1 MAPVFIISATGTQTP
16 GWVIPLTCVIYGAF
30 VILAA
35 VMIAKD
41 ITLFRDKTLR
51 KLPAIF
57 QNNTALRRTMT
68 ALIILVPSLLWPVI
82 VAITFPIIV
91 VIWIV
96 TEIQKCRERRQA
108 RQQTEQ
114 DLDLEWGAN
123 EPLNGETQQD
133 VTDEEH
139 QTGEPSIVNPAMAQV
154 TEPPP
159 AYTPYPSVLATL
171 QTQWVQ
177 TSDRNSERYIRHLN
191 NTRTP
196 EEMLRSASRVAMIPR
211 R

>member
-35 VMIAKD
+35 FMIAKD
-41 ITLFRDKTLR
+41 ISLFREKTLR

-91 VIWIV
+91 VVWLV

-108 RQQTEQ
+108 RRQTEQ
-114 DLDLEWGAN
+114 DPDLEPGTI
-123 EPLNGETQQD
+123 EPLIGEHRQNITNED
-133 VTDEEH
+133 R
-139 QTGEPSIVNPAMAQV
+139 QTGESSIASPATAQV

-196 EEMLRSASRVAMIPR
+196 EEMLRSASRVTMIPR
-211 R
+211 Q

>member
-1 MAPVFIISATGTQTP
+1 MAPVFIFSANQTP
-16 GWVIPLTCVIYGAF
+16 AWVIPLTCIVYGAF
-30 VILAA
+30 VIFVAF
-35 VMIAKD
+35 MIAKD
-41 ITLFRDKTLR
+41 ISLFREKTLR
-51 KLPAIF
+51 KLPTIF
-57 QNNTALRRTMT
+57 QNNKALRRTMT
-68 ALIILVPSLLWPVI
+68 ALIIIVPSLLWPVI

-91 VIWIV
+91 VVWLV

-123 EPLNGETQQD
+123 EPLNGENQQD
-133 VTDEEH
+133 VTDEDH
-139 QTGEPSIVNPAMAQV
+139 QTGEPSTANPAMAQV

-177 TSDRNSERYIRHLN
+177 TSDRNSERYIRQLN

-196 EEMLRSASRVAMIPR
+196 EEMLRSASRVTMIPR

>member
-1 MAPVFIISATGTQTP
+1 MAPVYIISTTQIP
-16 GWVIPLTCVIYGAF
+16 VWAIPLTCIIYGAF
-30 VILAA
+30 VIFTAF
-35 VMIAKD
+35 MIAKD
-41 ITLFRDKTLR
+41 ITLFREKTLC

-57 QNNTALRRTMT
+57 QENTTLRRTLT
-68 ALIILVPSLLWPVI
+68 ALIIIMPSLLWPVI

-91 VIWIV
+91 VVWLV
-96 TEIQKCRERRQA
+96 TEIQKSRERRQA
-108 RQQTEQ
+108 RRQTEQ
-114 DLDLEWGAN
+114 DPDLELGAN
-123 EPLNGETQQD
+123 EPLVGENQQD
-133 VTDEEH
+133 VTGEDH
-139 QTGEPSIVNPAMAQV
+139 QTGEPSIASPAMAQV

-191 NTRTP
+191 NRRTP
-196 EEMLRSASRVAMIPR
+196 EDMLRSASRVAMIPR